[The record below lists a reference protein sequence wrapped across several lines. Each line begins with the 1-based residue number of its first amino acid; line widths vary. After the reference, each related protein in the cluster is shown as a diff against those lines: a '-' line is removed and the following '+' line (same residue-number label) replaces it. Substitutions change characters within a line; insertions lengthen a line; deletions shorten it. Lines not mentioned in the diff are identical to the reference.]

1 MADSDGNT
9 TLYFAY
15 GSCMDNVRLRE
26 HGVHHLFLDV
36 VGRGV
41 IYGYRLAFTRRVG
54 EHAYADIIPDPESR
68 VEGKVYRLPPPAVD
82 YLDEREGRGTAYD
95 RVWLEMEV
103 NGTTMSPVL
112 SYNVIDKCEPE
123 LPPPKRYAEEILRG
137 AKGTVSPRYL
147 EDLRRRLRRKFKM
160 EV

>member
-1 MADSDGNT
+1 MADSDGNM

-15 GSCMDNVRLRE
+15 GSCMDDVRLLA
-26 HGVHHLFLDV
+26 HGVNHLFQDV

-41 IYGYRLAFTRRVG
+41 LNGYRLAFTRRTG
-54 EHAYADIIPDPESR
+54 EHAYADIIPDPENR

-95 RVWLEMEV
+95 RIWLEVEV
-103 NGTTMSPVL
+103 NGVTVSPVL
-112 SYNVIDKCEPE
+112 TYTVIDKCEPE

-147 EDLRRRLRRKFKM
+147 ESLRKRLRYKFKLD
-160 EV
+160 V